1 MIHNLR
7 LNPAPFAMIAQG
19 IKTIELRLYDEKR
32 QLINVDDEIIF
43 TNTEDGAKQI
53 RAKVLA
59 LHKFSSFEELYANL
73 PLLKCGYTDA
83 DIHTASPKDMEE
95 YYSRDKQKKYG
106 VVGIEIEEMNILKVR
121 HYVKLES

>member
-1 MIHNLR
+1 MIHNMM
-7 LNPAPFAMIAQG
+7 LNPAPFAMIAEG

-43 TNTEDGAKQI
+43 TNIEDSAKQI

-73 PLLKCGYTDA
+73 PLLKCGYTEA
-83 DIHTASPKDMEE
+83 DVHTASPKDMEE
-95 YYSRDKQKKYG
+95 YYSQDKQKKYG
-106 VVGIEIEEMNILKVR
+106 VVGIEIERIVR
-121 HYVKLES
+121 